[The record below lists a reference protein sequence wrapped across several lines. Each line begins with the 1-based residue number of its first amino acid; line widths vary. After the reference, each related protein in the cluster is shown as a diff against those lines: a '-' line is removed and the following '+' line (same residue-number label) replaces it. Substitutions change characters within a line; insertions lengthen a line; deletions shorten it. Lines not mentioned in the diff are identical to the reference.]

1 LRVARRASR
10 AAVHKSLR
18 QEGKTAT
25 TVMTVTT
32 VTDMHHVVTTVATVV
47 AVATV
52 AGATAGAGNR
62 LWRVIGDAQNAAVT
76 ISLGGWSALTAKHR
90 SAAEPPIASV
100 APPHETGMKI
110 AAGGTAT
117 AMISDPAPGH
127 ATGGGGVKGKMP
139 GVVMT
144 GEVEVAAV
152 AVAGVEVE

>member
-1 LRVARRASR
+1 LRVARLASR

-18 QEGKTAT
+18 PEGKTAT

-52 AGATAGAGNR
+52 AGATAGNR
-62 LWRVIGDAQNAAVT
+62 LWRVTGDAQNAAVT

-90 SAAEPPIASV
+90 SAAEPPIASG